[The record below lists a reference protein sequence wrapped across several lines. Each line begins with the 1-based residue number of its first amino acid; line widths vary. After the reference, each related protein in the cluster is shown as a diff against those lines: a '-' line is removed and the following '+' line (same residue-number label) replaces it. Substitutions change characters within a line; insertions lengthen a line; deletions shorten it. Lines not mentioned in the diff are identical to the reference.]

1 MIITGILSL
10 TNACKK
16 IFRTDHLTQRRY
28 KMCTQMCRLT
38 LCMYLLKRI
47 KMSCLLKSNN
57 KNLEIL
63 STYFIFIKTVFF
75 QLDKFFK
82 NQLAPSELSSTQRT
96 NIRTGGQSVHRYGFV
111 HCFDV
116 LFISSVYIGLN
127 STA

>member
-82 NQLAPSELSSTQRT
+82 EQLAPSELSFTR
-96 NIRTGGQSVHRYGFV
+96 NGRIYGRVDKVFTDMTS
-111 HCFDV
+111 CIALMYFLYL
-116 LFISSVYIGLN
+116 LFILV
-127 STA
+127 

>member
-16 IFRTDHLTQRRY
+16 IFRTGHLTQRRY

-82 NQLAPSELSSTQRT
+82 EQLAPSELSFTR
-96 NIRTGGQSVHRYGFV
+96 NGRIYGRVDKVFTDMTS
-111 HCFDV
+111 CIALMYFLYL
-116 LFISSVYIGLN
+116 LFILV
-127 STA
+127 

>member
-1 MIITGILSL
+1 MTITGILSL

-38 LCMYLLKRI
+38 LCIYLLKRNE
-47 KMSCLLKSNN
+47 MSCLLKSNN

-82 NQLAPSELSSTQRT
+82 EQLAPSELSFTR
-96 NIRTGGQSVHRYGFV
+96 NGRIYGRVDKVFTDMTS
-111 HCFDV
+111 CIALMYFLYL
-116 LFISSVYIGLN
+116 LFILV
-127 STA
+127 

>member
-1 MIITGILSL
+1 MTITGILSL

-38 LCMYLLKRI
+38 LCIYLLKRNE
-47 KMSCLLKSNN
+47 MSCLLKSNN

-63 STYFIFIKTVFF
+63 STYFIFIETVFF

-82 NQLAPSELSSTQRT
+82 EQLAPSELSFTR
-96 NIRTGGQSVHRYGFV
+96 NGRIYGRVDKVFTDMTS
-111 HCFDV
+111 CIALMYFLYL
-116 LFISSVYIGLN
+116 LFILV
-127 STA
+127 